1 MVRRTFHVYCLRPD
15 HRALGPLRDRRAYA
29 RLNHGAMNPAD
40 TVVAA
45 PARLV
50 TVTARAVDAHPM
62 VFLRQAKGGPRGF
75 WARADR
81 WVAHSGAVATLSV
94 SGDAATDRFAAV
106 ETEAR
111 ELLEIP
117 PATDGEFDAPSRFY
131 GGFSFR
137 SDHSPV
143 DLWAGFTPALF
154 HLPEFELE
162 GGGRRPPRLTARAL
176 VGPGDGN
183 VDQAVR
189 LLLTRVG
196 KIADGLREP
205 PRVDGEAPLTVP
217 TTRAESK
224 RSVWEATVTD
234 ALAAIS
240 DGRVSKVVL
249 ARTMDVVTEDPLDPV
264 EVVQHLW
271 EENRGSHVFLF
282 EPADGCPL
290 VGAAPETVAT
300 MSRGTFHAT
309 AVAGTVARGETPEEQ
324 KALAAR
330 LLASEKDAVEHR
342 IALDDMVARLGP
354 LAHEVHAQPE
364 PHVLT
369 LARIQH
375 LETEIRAS
383 VPEGSTVLKVLEAL
397 HPTPAVCGL
406 PRDDA
411 LDFLSQEEPFERGWY
426 AGPVGWFDVEGNGV
440 FAPALRCAVARDR
453 QWRLFAGAG
462 IVAGSDPGLE
472 WEETSMKFEP
482 VLRALAASGA
492 R

>member
-1 MVRRTFHVYCLRPD
+1 
-15 HRALGPLRDRRAYA
+15 
-29 RLNHGAMNPAD
+29 MNPAD
-40 TVVAA
+40 TVVAS
-45 PARLV
+45 PARLI
-50 TVTARAVDAHPM
+50 TVTAQAVDAHPM
-62 VFLRQAKGGPRGF
+62 VFLRQVQGGPRGF

-81 WVAHSGAVATLSV
+81 WVAHSGAVATLSADGNASPDRFEAIEAEAREMFEVVPV
-94 SGDAATDRFAAV
+94 SGD
-106 ETEAR
+106 E
-111 ELLEIP
+111 P
-117 PATDGEFDAPSRFY
+117 SAPSRFY

-137 SDHSPV
+137 SDHTPV

-154 HLPEFELE
+154 HLPELELE
-162 GGGRRPPRLTARAL
+162 GGGDRTPRLTARAL
-176 VGPGDGN
+176 IGPDDGD
-183 VDQAVR
+183 VDHALT
-189 LLLTRVG
+189 LLRARVERTCER
-196 KIADGLREP
+196 LRELSHSEERP
-205 PRVDGEAPLTVP
+205 PAGIT
-217 TTRAESK
+217 TTRTESE

-240 DGRVSKVVL
+240 RGEVSKVVL
-249 ARTMDVVTEDPLDPV
+249 ARTMDVITEDRLDPV

-300 MSRGTFHAT
+300 MSRGAFHAT
-309 AVAGTVARGETPEEQ
+309 AVAGTVARGDTPEEQ
-324 KALAAR
+324 GVLAAS

-342 IALDDMVARLGP
+342 IALDDMVARLGS
-354 LAHEVHAQPE
+354 LTQEVYAQPE

-375 LETEIRAS
+375 LETKIRAS
-383 VPEGSTVLKVLEAL
+383 FPDGSSVLTVLETL

-411 LDFLSQEEPFERGWY
+411 LAFLSRKEPFERGWY
-426 AGPVGWFDVEGNGV
+426 SGPVGWFDNEGNGV
-440 FAPALRCAVARDR
+440 FAPALRCAVARDH

-472 WEETSMKFEP
+472 WEETAIKFEP

-492 R
+492 Q

>member
-1 MVRRTFHVYCLRPD
+1 
-15 HRALGPLRDRRAYA
+15 
-29 RLNHGAMNPAD
+29 MNPAD

-45 PARLV
+45 PAPLV
-50 TVTARAVDAHPM
+50 TVTAEAVNAHPM
-62 VFLRQAKGGPRGF
+62 AFLRQATGGPRGF

-81 WVAHSGAVATLSV
+81 WVAHSGAVATLSA
-94 SGDAATDRFAAV
+94 SGSASDDRFAAM
-106 ETEAR
+106 EAEAR
-111 ELLEIP
+111 DLP
-117 PATDGEFDAPSRFY
+117 GAPHGVEGSSSVPNRFY

-137 SDHSPV
+137 SDHSAV
-143 DLWAGFTPALF
+143 DLWSGFTPALF

-162 GGGRRPPRLTARAL
+162 GGGGRPARLIARAMVGPDEQEEARTLRRLTFRAERL
-176 VGPGDGN
+176 AATLREGEGPGGHSPADDEGTL
-183 VDQAVR
+183 AS
-189 LLLTRVG
+189 TR
-196 KIADGLREP
+196 
-205 PRVDGEAPLTVP
+205 T
-217 TTRAESK
+217 ESE
-224 RSVWEATVTD
+224 RSVWEAAVTD

-240 DGRVSKVVL
+240 RGEVSKVVL
-249 ARTMDVVTEDPLDPV
+249 ARTMDVITEGRLDPV

-300 MSRGTFHAT
+300 MSRGEFHAT

-324 KALAAR
+324 AALATQ
-330 LLASEKDAVEHR
+330 LLASAKDAVEHR
-342 IALDDMVARLGP
+342 IALDDMVARLSP

-375 LETEIRAS
+375 LETEIRAK
-383 VPEGSTVLKVLEAL
+383 VPEESTVLKVLEAL

-406 PRDDA
+406 PRDAA
-411 LDFLSQEEPFERGWY
+411 LEFLSRKEPFERGWY
-426 AGPVGWFDVEGNGV
+426 SGPVGWFDVEGNGV
-440 FAPALRCAVARDR
+440 FVPALRCAIARDR
-453 QWRLFAGAG
+453 EWRLFAGAG
-462 IVAGSDPGLE
+462 IVAGSDPRLE
-472 WEETSMKFEP
+472 WEETSIKFEP

>member
-1 MVRRTFHVYCLRPD
+1 
-15 HRALGPLRDRRAYA
+15 
-29 RLNHGAMNPAD
+29 MNPAE

-50 TVTARAVDAHPM
+50 TVTAQAGDAHPM
-62 VFLRQAKGGPRGF
+62 VFLRQAQGGPRGF

-94 SGDAATDRFAAV
+94 DGDDSANRFSAIEAEAGNLIDV
-106 ETEAR
+106 VPVTE
-111 ELLEIP
+111 
-117 PATDGEFDAPSRFY
+117 GEPSAPSRFF

-137 SDHSPV
+137 SDHSAV
-143 DLWAGFTPALF
+143 DLWSGFTPALF

-176 VGPGDGN
+176 IGPDDGD
-183 VDQAVR
+183 VDGALR

-196 KIADGLREP
+196 RIAEGLREP
-205 PRVDGEAPLTVP
+205 SGAGSEPPRTIP
-217 TTRAESK
+217 TTRAESE
-224 RSVWEATVTD
+224 RSLWEAAVTK

-240 DGRVSKVVL
+240 AGEVLKVVL
-249 ARTMDVVTEDPLDPV
+249 ARTMDVVTQERLDPV
-264 EVVQHLW
+264 DVVQHLW

-300 MSRGTFHAT
+300 MARGAFHAT

-324 KALAAR
+324 EELAAR

-354 LAHEVHAQPE
+354 LAIQVEAQPE

-383 VPEGSTVLKVLEAL
+383 MPEGSSVLPVLEAL

-406 PRDDA
+406 PRDNA
-411 LDFLSQEEPFERGWY
+411 LAFLSEEEPFERGWY

-440 FAPALRCAVARDR
+440 FAPALRCAVARDH

-472 WEETSMKFEP
+472 WEETSIKFEP

-492 R
+492 K

>member
-1 MVRRTFHVYCLRPD
+1 
-15 HRALGPLRDRRAYA
+15 
-29 RLNHGAMNPAD
+29 MNPAD

-45 PARLV
+45 PARLI
-50 TVTARAVDAHPM
+50 TVIAEAANAHPM
-62 VFLRQAKGGPRGF
+62 VFLRQATGGPRGF

-94 SGDAATDRFAAV
+94 DGNASGDRFAIV
-106 ETEAR
+106 EAEAR
-111 ELLEIP
+111 DLLDAEP
-117 PATDGEFDAPSRFY
+117 VTDGVSSAPSRFY

-137 SDHSPV
+137 SDHAAV
-143 DLWAGFTPALF
+143 DLWAGFTSALF
-154 HLPEFELE
+154 HLPEFELQ
-162 GGGRRPPRLTARAL
+162 GGGRRPARLIARAL
-176 VGPGDGN
+176 VGPDDQN
-183 VDQAVR
+183 VDRVLR
-189 LLLTRVG
+189 HLLTRAQR
-196 KIADGLREP
+196 IAGGLNEP
-205 PRVDGEAPLTVP
+205 RDPIGASPAGIQGSVPSIRVESDRSAWEEAVMN
-217 TTRAESK
+217 
-224 RSVWEATVTD
+224 

-240 DGRVSKVVL
+240 SGRVSKVVL
-249 ARTMDVVTEDPLDPV
+249 ARTMDVITEGRLDPV

-282 EPADGCPL
+282 EPAEGCPL

-300 MSRGTFHAT
+300 MSRGAFHAT

-324 KALAAR
+324 AALAAQ

-354 LAHEVHAQPE
+354 LAHEVQSQPE

-375 LETEIRAS
+375 LETKIRAV
-383 VPEGSTVLKVLEAL
+383 VPDGSTVLKVLEAL

-411 LDFLSQEEPFERGWY
+411 LEFLAREEPFERGWY
-426 AGPVGWFDVEGNGV
+426 SGPVGWFDVEGNGV

-453 QWRLFAGAG
+453 EWRLFAGAG
-462 IVAGSDPGLE
+462 IVAGSDPRLE
-472 WEETSMKFEP
+472 WEETGIKFEP

>member
-1 MVRRTFHVYCLRPD
+1 
-15 HRALGPLRDRRAYA
+15 
-29 RLNHGAMNPAD
+29 
-40 TVVAA
+40 
-45 PARLV
+45 
-50 TVTARAVDAHPM
+50 M
-62 VFLRQAKGGPRGF
+62 VFLRRAKGGPRGF

-94 SGDAATDRFAAV
+94 DGSASTDRFAAI
-106 ETEAR
+106 EAEAR
-111 ELLEIP
+111 DLFELP
-117 PATDGEFDAPSRFY
+117 PVTDGEPTAPSRYY

-137 SDHSPV
+137 SDHTPV
-143 DLWAGFTPALF
+143 DFWSGFAPALF
-154 HLPEFELE
+154 HLPAFELE
-162 GGGRRPPRLTARAL
+162 GGGRRSARLTVRAL
-176 VGPGDGN
+176 VGPDDGD
-183 VDQAVR
+183 VDRTVR
-189 LLLTRVG
+189 LLLSRAGRIAEGLCEPSGAGDESPPTVPMTRV
-196 KIADGLREP
+196 
-205 PRVDGEAPLTVP
+205 
-217 TTRAESK
+217 ESE
-224 RSVWEATVTD
+224 RSLWEAAVTD
-234 ALAAIS
+234 ALAVIS
-240 DGRVSKVVL
+240 SGRVSKVVL
-249 ARTMDVVTEDPLDPV
+249 ARTMDVVTEYRLDPV
-264 EVVQHLW
+264 EMVQHLW
-271 EENRGSHVFLF
+271 EKNRGSHVFLF

-290 VGAAPETVAT
+290 VGATPETVAT
-300 MSRGTFHAT
+300 MSRGVFHAT

-324 KALAAR
+324 EALAAR

-411 LDFLSQEEPFERGWY
+411 LEFLSHAEPFERGWY
-426 AGPVGWFDVEGNGV
+426 SGPVGWFDVEGNGV
-440 FAPALRCAVARDR
+440 FAPALRCAVARDH

-472 WEETSMKFEP
+472 WEETSIKFEP